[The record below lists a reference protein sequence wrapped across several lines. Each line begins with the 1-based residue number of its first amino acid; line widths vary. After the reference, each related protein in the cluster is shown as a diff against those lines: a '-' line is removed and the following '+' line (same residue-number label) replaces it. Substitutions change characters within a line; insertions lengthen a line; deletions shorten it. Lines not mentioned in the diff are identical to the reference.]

1 MADIFA
7 NHADQV
13 SAPATR
19 AVTVTPHDTAPLTDI
34 PKALFVG
41 SGGNLALRGVGGG
54 VDTLWKNVPAGTVLP
69 IRAAFVRATGT
80 SAGDILA
87 LY

>member
-1 MADIFA
+1 M
-7 NHADQV
+7 

-19 AVTVTPHDTAPLTDI
+19 AVSVTPHDTDALADI

-41 SGGNLALRGVGGG
+41 TGGNLTLRGAGGG
-54 VDTLWKNVPAGTVLP
+54 SDTVWKNVASGTIVPL
-69 IRAAFVRATGT
+69 RAEYVRATGT
-80 SAGDILA
+80 TAADILA